1 MASRGRGGKE
11 RMDGTAICIRCLD
24 EMETEEIATAIPAA
38 VSIAATGKK
47 DFKGK
52 WQISFDFSVGRKISL
67 LNLWP

>member
-1 MASRGRGGKE
+1 
-11 RMDGTAICIRCLD
+11 
-24 EMETEEIATAIPAA
+24 METEEIATAIPAA

>member
-1 MASRGRGGKE
+1 
-11 RMDGTAICIRCLD
+11 MDGTAICIRCLGG
-24 EMETEEIATAIPAA
+24 MKTEEIAIPAA